1 MTVDPAF
8 PAAPPHFALRMSAF
22 FGGFFLIHGVALPWF
37 PVWLQGRGL
46 TDVEIASVLAI
57 PMAFRV
63 LMAPVGGFIADRTPS
78 RRFAIRLFLVPAG
91 LVFLTAWTASTYLPL
106 LLLTGAAFTLMQ
118 MAMPAGEALA
128 LTGARRFGVDYGRMR
143 LWGSVAFAAAN
154 VGSGAMLGLLPIEA
168 IFWFIF
174 AAFVIA
180 AMAGFVLPRT
190 PKAVRAIDDASRPEE
205 RPAWKV
211 LGHPNVM
218 AVVLASGLVLGSHA
232 AFYSF
237 GSIYWQ
243 SLGFSPVEIGGFWAV
258 SIACEV
264 LLFAWSG
271 ALIRRIGPY
280 AMITIGAVAA
290 ILRWTLLPWDLGGA
304 GFLALQSLHALSFA
318 AVFVGTQFIIVRAV
332 PEEMAGS
339 AQSIIVLV
347 GGLIMAGMV
356 ALSGPLY
363 AAFGAD
369 SFRTMIVLPVMAL
382 GVLAVQRL
390 VYPERA

>member
-22 FGGFFLIHGVALPWF
+22 FGGFFLISGVSLPWF

-91 LVFLTAWTASTYLPL
+91 LVFLTAWTASSYWPL
-106 LLLTGAAFTLMQ
+106 MLLTGAAFTLMQ

-174 AAFVIA
+174 AAFVLA

-218 AVVLASGLVLGSHA
+218 AVVLASGLILGSHA

-290 ILRWTLLPWDLGGA
+290 VLRWTLLPWDLGGA
-304 GFLALQSLHALSFA
+304 AFLALQSLHALSFA

-332 PEEMAGS
+332 PEEMAAS

-356 ALSGPLY
+356 ALSGLLY

-369 SFRTMIVLPVMAL
+369 SFRTMIVLPVLAL

>member
-1 MTVDPAF
+1 
-8 PAAPPHFALRMSAF
+8 
-22 FGGFFLIHGVALPWF
+22 
-37 PVWLQGRGL
+37 
-46 TDVEIASVLAI
+46 
-57 PMAFRV
+57 
-63 LMAPVGGFIADRTPS
+63 
-78 RRFAIRLFLVPAG
+78 
-91 LVFLTAWTASTYLPL
+91 
-106 LLLTGAAFTLMQ
+106 MQ

-218 AVVLASGLVLGSHA
+218 AVVLASGLILGSHA

-280 AMITIGAVAA
+280 AMLTIGALAA

-369 SFRTMIVLPVMAL
+369 SFRIMIVLPVVAL
-382 GVLAVQRL
+382 GVLGLQRAVYR
-390 VYPERA
+390 ERA